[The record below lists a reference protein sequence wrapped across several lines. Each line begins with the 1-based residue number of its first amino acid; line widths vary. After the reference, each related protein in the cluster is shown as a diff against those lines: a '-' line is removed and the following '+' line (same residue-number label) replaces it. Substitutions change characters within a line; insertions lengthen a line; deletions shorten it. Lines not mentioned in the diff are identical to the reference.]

1 MEKPDFTKEK
11 AKEETMQE
19 MNAAAADAENDL
31 VDVLADVPDEAVAA
45 IAAWWKKWYMA
56 AGHKRLGR
64 LLMAQTGK

>member
-1 MEKPDFTKEK
+1 MGKPDFTKEK
-11 AKEETMQE
+11 TKEETMQE

-45 IAAWWKKWYMA
+45 IAAWWKKWYMT